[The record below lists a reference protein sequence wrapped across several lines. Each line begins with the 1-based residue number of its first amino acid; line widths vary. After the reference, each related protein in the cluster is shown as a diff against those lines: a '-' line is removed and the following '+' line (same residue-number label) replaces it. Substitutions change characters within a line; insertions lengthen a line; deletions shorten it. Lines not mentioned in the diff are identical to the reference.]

1 MNKLSNYSVA
11 DFENDMKGFSQA
23 DIEAY
28 EAGRVFSFPGSYL
41 QSSVL
46 LRENSIANVLDH
58 DDKRVL
64 SAKDKT
70 LLKLCMI
77 FAEQER
83 FNDLYLEAKF
93 PIERI
98 AHAFNTTSSNVTMK
112 IMYDFAKEEFLK
124 KQTKV
129 KSYK

>member
-1 MNKLSNYSVA
+1 MKLNNYSVA
-11 DFENDMKGFSQA
+11 DFEKDMKSFTEA

-28 EAGRVFSFPGSYL
+28 EAGRVYAFPGSYKPT
-41 QSSVL
+41 SVF

-58 DDKRVL
+58 DDKRYL
-64 SAKDKT
+64 SNREKT

-77 FAEQER
+77 FAEQDR
-83 FNDLYLEAKF
+83 FDDLYIEAKF

-112 IMYDFAKEEFLK
+112 IMYDFAKEDFLK
-124 KQTKV
+124 KQNKV
-129 KSYK
+129 KSY